1 MKKIYTFVAVVL
13 LAASIFAQ
21 APQSFKYQA
30 VLRDGSGNVKAST
43 AVSINI
49 SILQG
54 SASGTAVYSETH
66 SATTNAYGLVNLDLG
81 NGTPT
86 TGTFANIDWSTG
98 TYFVKVAIGGVDMGT
113 SQLLSVPYALNAKT
127 AESVAGLSTKVDK
140 VTGKDLSTNDYTTA
154 EQTKLAAISGTNTGD
169 QDLSGLAT
177 TSSVTTS
184 LNLKVDKVTGK
195 DLSTNDYTTAE
206 QTKLAAISGTNTG
219 DQDLSGL
226 ATTSSV
232 TTSLNLKVD
241 KVTGKD
247 LSTNDYTTTEKTK
260 LAGVADGAE
269 VNVQADWN
277 QVTNTAD
284 DYIKNKP
291 TIPTSQWTT
300 AGNNITYASGA
311 VAIAGQ
317 ATAYDNTP
325 FADYNGLVFQAYK
338 IGGLTGTIG
347 NIISTGANSGN
358 WPSALAFSTRNSGGS
373 LTEKVRISDV
383 GNVGIGTIAPNYKL
397 DVAGDVN
404 VTGNFKVNGTNI
416 SASALTY
423 ASVNISNAI
432 VVGAQN
438 LSIMSANGLS
448 ITGGTTIALTANTI
462 YEITAVVQIYNT
474 AAEAYTFMFYN
485 ETDAYYFNGNPM
497 YFGQSGN
504 DRNYHNEV
512 VDFIFNPSVNTSIT
526 FKKQSTNTIQGNL
539 IGNIVIKVLR

>member
-127 AESVAGLSTKVDK
+127 AESVAGLST
-140 VTGKDLSTNDYTTA
+140 
-154 EQTKLAAISGTNTGD
+154 
-169 QDLSGLAT
+169 
-177 TSSVTTS
+177 
-184 LNLKVDKVTGK
+184 
-195 DLSTNDYTTAE
+195 
-206 QTKLAAISGTNTG
+206 
-219 DQDLSGL
+219 
-226 ATTSSV
+226 
-232 TTSLNLKVD
+232 KVD